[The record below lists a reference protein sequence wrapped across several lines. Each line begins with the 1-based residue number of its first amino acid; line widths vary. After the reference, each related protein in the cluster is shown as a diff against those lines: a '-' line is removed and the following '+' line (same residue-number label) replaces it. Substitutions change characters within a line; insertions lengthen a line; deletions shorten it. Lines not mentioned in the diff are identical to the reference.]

1 MRAIGLLLTTTML
14 VAGCSDLHQPPTSAD
29 TQFSVVV
36 YNQTKVPVFAL
47 FHEVGACGSATM
59 SAQDI
64 MPVGVTPTAAP
75 GVVSLPGSLKI
86 TTPRG
91 YTGTVS
97 VVVTDGGASSV
108 TLGDL
113 SSSALPVCAGGV

>member
-1 MRAIGLLLTTTML
+1 MRAIGLLLTAML
-14 VAGCSDLHQPPTSAD
+14 VAGCSDPHQPPTSAD

-36 YNQTKVPVFAL
+36 YNRTNVPVFAL
-47 FHEVGACGSATM
+47 FHQVGACASATM
-59 SAQDI
+59 SAQDL

-75 GVVSLPGSLKI
+75 GVASLPGSLKI

-91 YTGTVS
+91 YSGMVS

-108 TLGDL
+108 TLGDF
-113 SSSALPVCAGGV
+113 SSSALPACAGGV

>member
-1 MRAIGLLLTTTML
+1 MRAIGLLLTAML
-14 VAGCSDLHQPPTSAD
+14 VAGCSGLTQPPTSAD

-36 YNQTKVPVFAL
+36 YNRTNVRVFAL
-47 FHEVGACGSATM
+47 FHEVGACASATM
-59 SAQDI
+59 PAQDI
-64 MPVGVTPTAAP
+64 MPVGTTPTAAP
-75 GVVSLPGSLKI
+75 GVASLPGSLKI

-91 YTGTVS
+91 YAGTVS

-113 SSSALPVCAGGV
+113 SSSALPACAGGV